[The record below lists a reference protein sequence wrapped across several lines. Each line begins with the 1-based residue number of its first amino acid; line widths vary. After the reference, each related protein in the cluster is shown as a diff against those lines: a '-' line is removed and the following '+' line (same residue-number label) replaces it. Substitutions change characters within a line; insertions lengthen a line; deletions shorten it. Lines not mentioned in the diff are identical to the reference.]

1 MNTEIQ
7 RLHHVTATV
16 TDARADVEFY
26 TSILGL
32 RLVKKTVNFDNPGVY
47 HFYYGDERGTPSS
60 LMTTFPYRGWGVARG
75 KHGAGQIQV
84 TSFSVPPGSLPAWR
98 NRLSGRGA
106 DIIARGERFGD
117 QGLTIED
124 PSGLWIELIEGA
136 GDSRAPWTG
145 ADVPE
150 EIAIRGIHGVTLLLH
165 DLEPSV
171 DLLRGGLGFER
182 VAQEGPLVRM
192 APGEHAIP
200 GAFIDLRHDPEAPL
214 AVNGLGTVHHVA
226 FEVADDDVQA
236 AFRDRLLDL
245 GRQVTEVRDRQY
257 FRSVYFREPG
267 GVLYELATRGP
278 GMELDE
284 PVDRLGEEL
293 RLPAWEEP
301 NRSTIEAQLD
311 VIPPHSS

>member
-1 MNTEIQ
+1 MNLEIQ

-16 TDARADVEFY
+16 TDARADVDFY
-26 TSILGL
+26 TSFLGL
-32 RLVKKTVNFDNPGVY
+32 RLVKKTVNFDNPRVY

-75 KHGAGQIQV
+75 KRGAGQIEV

-98 NRLSGRGA
+98 NRLSGRGT
-106 DIIARGERFGD
+106 DIIAHGERFGD

-136 GDSRAPWTG
+136 GDSRTPWTG
-145 ADVPE
+145 SDVPE
-150 EIAIRGIHGVTLLLH
+150 EMAIRGIHGVTLLLH
-165 DLEPSV
+165 ALEPSI
-171 DLLRGGLGFER
+171 DCLRDGLDFER
-182 VAQEGPLVRM
+182 LAREGDLVRM
-192 APGEHAIP
+192 APKAGAVP
-200 GAFIDLRHDPEAPL
+200 GGFIDLRHAPEAPL

-226 FEVADDDVQA
+226 FEVADDEAQA
-236 AFRDRLLDL
+236 AFRERLLGM

-267 GVLYELATRGP
+267 GVLYELATSGP

-284 PVDRLGEEL
+284 PLESLGREL
-293 RLPAWEEP
+293 RLPPSEEP
-301 NRSTIEAQLD
+301 NRRTIEANLD
-311 VIPPHSS
+311 VIPPS